1 MKMHHI
7 AIATHCIDSVLLK
20 YQYLGYS
27 IGELIQDTK
36 RNVQIC
42 FIKNGDFTLELVEP
56 LSDNSPVSA
65 ILKNSVQDSLYHICY
80 SVENIEKTI
89 ENLEKQGYLKISSL
103 DFAPAIH
110 NRRVVF
116 MFEKDLGLIE
126 LVED

>member
-1 MKMHHI
+1 MIIILPNNIHFDVI
-7 AIATHCIDSVLLK
+7 AEVART
-20 YQYLGYS
+20 YA
-27 IGELIQDTK
+27 
-36 RNVQIC
+36 
-42 FIKNGDFTLELVEP
+42 FF
-56 LSDNSPVSA
+56 
-65 ILKNSVQDSLYHICY
+65 LKNIIS
-80 SVENIEKTI
+80 IEKTI

>member
-1 MKMHHI
+1 M
-7 AIATHCIDSVLLK
+7 
-20 YQYLGYS
+20 
-27 IGELIQDTK
+27 
-36 RNVQIC
+36 
-42 FIKNGDFTLELVEP
+42 ELVEP

-116 MFEKDLGLIE
+116 MFEKDSSKKSKKHIILRAKPSGTAGT
-126 LVED
+126 